1 MKPTAYSRTVM
12 LTNPSPTT
20 STVHK
25 ILQLTEENTLL
36 VSDNNVLLAE
46 NKCLKKALA
55 RQQADWDVYRTSY
68 EKLALDN
75 VRFATENAQLRQLQH
90 NAQFVGAVE
99 KSNVATQAVEE
110 RETEAITK
118 QLDKLFREVAT
129 ESDFHELE
137 QILLAK

>member
-12 LTNPSPTT
+12 LTKPSPTT

-55 RQQADWDVYRTSY
+55 RQQADWDMYRTSY

-75 VRFATENAQLRQLQH
+75 VKFATENAQLRKLQH
-90 NAQFVGAVE
+90 NAQFVEVVE
-99 KSNVATQAVEE
+99 KSPVATEAVEE

-129 ESDFHELE
+129 DSDFQELE
-137 QILLAK
+137 QILLSK